1 MMPCLPA
8 PSLRAGV
15 PGRAPRHIPAVVR
28 ARSLRTMVRVVRQLH
43 RLQIESDR
51 ARTRVKRIKC
61 ASAQFFLRSV
71 HICCTLFL
79 AYVLYGAA
87 GWLQHPPSAVP
98 VPKAASL
105 LRLLSTTRTRVPC
118 ARSGVVGRRVTA
130 ASWQAH
136 AGGLRRRTLPTR
148 ADAGSAATSTTT
160 CSSASIPAWISPTAR
175 ASFDGQI
182 QVSIPGP
189 GQNQVPNGEFTKM

>member
-1 MMPCLPA
+1 MSASRVLIRPSSDCVNNSNREGVVIFGSTSLTSSNKSARPA
-8 PSLRAGV
+8 HV
-15 PGRAPRHIPAVVR
+15 HV
-28 ARSLRTMVRVVRQLH
+28 
-43 RLQIESDR
+43 EWDR

-105 LRLLSTTRTRVPC
+105 LRLLSATRVPC
-118 ARSGVVGRRVTA
+118 ARSGVVGWRVTA

-175 ASFDGQI
+175 ARRSSRRRSERRC
-182 QVSIPGP
+182 SICTP
-189 GQNQVPNGEFTKM
+189 TR